1 MLLVVAVLFA
11 VCGLAQAQEVSNTIV
26 INRESFR
33 DINKDS
39 LTGVDIDPIAKDPS
53 RNACARVKIKFDRMT
68 KEQVNELEVMFR
80 SNTYLAKQYV
90 ADYFGNVLIL
100 EMTAKKG
107 TRFYV
112 KSPDFGESNEV
123 VVDLVGDHTYEL
135 EGSLNQQFTINV
147 LSNVENADV
156 YLNDVFKGK
165 TNSDKIC
172 TVNDMFQG
180 EYNLRLEYGA
190 YKVEK
195 TIHITADSSYFKM
208 DINLKSNV
216 YQYLTINTN
225 PATAMVE
232 IDGEPIARTD
242 GKIRKKLIE
251 GPHHYKVS
259 ADNYYTK
266 EGTIVLNGASA
277 QTVDVKLD
285 PAFGYIKIVGDSQ
298 VLTGAEIYVNSSRR
312 GAYPLKQDIAAGSGK
327 HEIQV
332 VKDMYHKYTAT
343 IEVRDNQVTEHLVNL
358 VPNFSVVTITAQDN
372 AEIWVDGEKMGAGR
386 WQGNLALANYNIE
399 CRKASHESRVHLLK
413 IESTNPTNYDFEA
426 LTPIYGSLD
435 VDCNVDKADVYIDGK
450 KVGVTPNIFQNVL
463 IGERKVE
470 IRKSGYKKV
479 TEVVTINENQTATLS
494 PKLVVGISTDTPSTT
509 TTSTPMTAASTKKR
523 GLNNMLQLGVG
534 IEYGF
539 GDGHSTVA
547 VPVAL
552 RVGRVD
558 QLFNGFIGVRANF
571 RMDEVSESSIS
582 AKSELLAI
590 QGSPF
595 AKLRANIVRNRS
607 SLSSVYLDLGAMYNF
622 NSKVQYKTGYISSN
636 SVSGLKSD
644 THYWVGDLHKKS
656 SVSAMAAIGWATRL
670 FDLSIYCVYDIT
682 KSYDTTKLSSHIVD
696 DYNIIAP
703 ITLADYGDCNKFFTS
718 RYNVGLSATIYFGSG
733 VLK

>member
-298 VLTGAEIYVNSSRR
+298 VLIGAEIYVNSSRR

-386 WQGNLALANYNIE
+386 WQGNLSFANY
-399 CRKASHESRVHLLK
+399 H
-413 IESTNPTNYDFEA
+413 
-426 LTPIYGSLD
+426 
-435 VDCNVDKADVYIDGK
+435 ID
-450 KVGVTPNIFQNVL
+450 
-463 IGERKVE
+463 
-470 IRKSGYKKV
+470 
-479 TEVVTINENQTATLS
+479 
-494 PKLVVGISTDTPSTT
+494 
-509 TTSTPMTAASTKKR
+509 
-523 GLNNMLQLGVG
+523 
-534 IEYGF
+534 
-539 GDGHSTVA
+539 
-547 VPVAL
+547 
-552 RVGRVD
+552 
-558 QLFNGFIGVRANF
+558 
-571 RMDEVSESSIS
+571 
-582 AKSELLAI
+582 
-590 QGSPF
+590 
-595 AKLRANIVRNRS
+595 
-607 SLSSVYLDLGAMYNF
+607 
-622 NSKVQYKTGYISSN
+622 
-636 SVSGLKSD
+636 
-644 THYWVGDLHKKS
+644 
-656 SVSAMAAIGWATRL
+656 
-670 FDLSIYCVYDIT
+670 
-682 KSYDTTKLSSHIVD
+682 
-696 DYNIIAP
+696 
-703 ITLADYGDCNKFFTS
+703 
-718 RYNVGLSATIYFGSG
+718 
-733 VLK
+733 